1 VPIRIKTAKP
11 FHVKPEYIQLV
22 LNFNTVCNNCSFTYF
37 KLDSSLSFNITT
49 IGLMISHLIDT
60 QLQQWAGFNYNKN
73 VVHNCCVQTLMFT
86 KTSVFIVKEIIMS
99 FDVVHSLY

>member
-1 VPIRIKTAKP
+1 
-11 FHVKPEYIQLV
+11 
-22 LNFNTVCNNCSFTYF
+22 
-37 KLDSSLSFNITT
+37 
-49 IGLMISHLIDT
+49 MISHLIDT